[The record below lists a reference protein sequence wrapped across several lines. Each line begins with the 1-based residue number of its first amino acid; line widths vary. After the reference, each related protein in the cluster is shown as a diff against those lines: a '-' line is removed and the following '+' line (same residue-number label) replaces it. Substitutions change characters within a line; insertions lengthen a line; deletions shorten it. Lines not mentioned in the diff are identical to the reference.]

1 MDSDLTFIKLLL
13 LLILSEWN
21 TTQCFFTQYFRHSP
35 ATMEVLQT
43 LLVVAACLVMTADSV
58 MFYLEANA
66 RKCLAEE
73 IRQNILVTGEFEV
86 SEMAGQQ
93 VVIENSIILPIINP
107 PCLCSMKLNM

>member
-1 MDSDLTFIKLLL
+1 MDSDLTFIKFTAAAD
-13 LLILSEWN
+13 STKWN
-21 TTQCFFTQYFRHSP
+21 TTHSFFTQYFRHT

-58 MFYLEANA
+58 MFHLEANA

-93 VVIENSIILPIINP
+93 VVIANSIILPNISP
-107 PCLCSMKLNM
+107 S

>member
-13 LLILSEWN
+13 LLILSKWK
-21 TTQCFFTQYFRHSP
+21 TTRFFTQYFRHT
-35 ATMEVLQT
+35 ATMELLQT

-86 SEMAGQQ
+86 SEMPGQQ
-93 VVIENSIILPIINP
+93 VRHSVFYIIALP
-107 PCLCSMKLNM
+107 

>member
-13 LLILSEWN
+13 LLIQSEWN
-21 TTQCFFTQYFRHSP
+21 TTQCFFTQYFRHT

-93 VVIENSIILPIINP
+93 VVIANVNP
-107 PCLCSMKLNM
+107 SCLYEICEICDFP